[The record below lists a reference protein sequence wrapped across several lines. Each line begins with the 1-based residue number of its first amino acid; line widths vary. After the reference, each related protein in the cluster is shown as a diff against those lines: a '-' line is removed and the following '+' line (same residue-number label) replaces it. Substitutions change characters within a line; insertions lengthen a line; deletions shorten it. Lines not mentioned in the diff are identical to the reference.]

1 MADRKPD
8 TQWRNSSLDNRE
20 YGTVSSCN
28 GSDNEWIQALFLE
41 FPRLQG
47 LLKRLMQKRL
57 VIVMMAVEEG
67 TVKEEEEEEEVQVQV
82 EEEEGKE
89 EEEKKEEEKL
99 ELEEKEREGAEVT
112 KVVED
117 EVEKLMSRREC
128 PRRKAHI
135 SQAFLVNHYL
145 AW

>member
-1 MADRKPD
+1 M
-8 TQWRNSSLDNRE
+8 
-20 YGTVSSCN
+20 
-28 GSDNEWIQALFLE
+28 
-41 FPRLQG
+41 
-47 LLKRLMQKRL
+47 
-57 VIVMMAVEEG
+57 MMAVEEG

-89 EEEKKEEEKL
+89 EEEKKEEE
-99 ELEEKEREGAEVT
+99 EVEEKEREGAEVT

-117 EVEKLMSRREC
+117 EVEKLMSRREY

-145 AW
+145 